1 MIPRVAS
8 VDDAKDFTQRMQPRV
23 FPFKVLKT
31 LMLFLVLGVGF
42 SLFSLYMTRRFTVQN
57 MVMQDRSTFQSCFKE
72 GIDLGHWIRPPSKL
86 LHLMSDEELLWRA
99 SFVPQVKKYP
109 YERIP
114 KIAFMFLTR
123 GPLPL
128 ALLWEKFYKGN
139 EGLYSIYIHALP
151 SYVANFSSS
160 SPFYQRQIPSQVSFR
175 FLLSA
180 FQLHFP
186 NLPIFFF
193 AIFKCFWYIMCLRM
207 IFQV

>member
-1 MIPRVAS
+1 
-8 VDDAKDFTQRMQPRV
+8 
-23 FPFKVLKT
+23 
-31 LMLFLVLGVGF
+31 MLFLVLGFGF
-42 SLFSLYMTRRFTVQN
+42 SLFSLYMTRHFTVQT
-57 MVMQDRSTFQSCFKE
+57 MVMQARSTFQSCFKE
-72 GIDLGHWIRPPSKL
+72 EFNLEHWIRPPSNL
-86 LHLMSDEELLWRA
+86 LHSMSDEELLWRA
-99 SFVPQVKKYP
+99 SFVPRVKTYP
-109 YERIP
+109 YKRVP

-123 GPLPL
+123 GPLPF
-128 ALLWEKFYKGN
+128 APLWEKFYKGN